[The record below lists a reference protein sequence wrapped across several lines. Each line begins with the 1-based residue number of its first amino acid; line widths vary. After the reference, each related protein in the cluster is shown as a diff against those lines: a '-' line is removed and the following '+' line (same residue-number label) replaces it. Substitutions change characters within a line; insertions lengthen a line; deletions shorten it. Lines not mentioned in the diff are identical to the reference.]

1 MTLILS
7 LRLELLLF
15 RQKQENGC
23 HLREEQLKV
32 RYAIALRSHASRA
45 LSILAQVRDDD
56 STYQIS
62 ANSYPKKPM
71 RTL

>member
-1 MTLILS
+1 MLNMTLILS

-15 RQKQENGC
+15 RQKQENHC
-23 HLREEQLKV
+23 HLHEEQLKV

-56 STYQIS
+56 STYQIQ
-62 ANSYPKKPM
+62 
-71 RTL
+71 RTLILKNR